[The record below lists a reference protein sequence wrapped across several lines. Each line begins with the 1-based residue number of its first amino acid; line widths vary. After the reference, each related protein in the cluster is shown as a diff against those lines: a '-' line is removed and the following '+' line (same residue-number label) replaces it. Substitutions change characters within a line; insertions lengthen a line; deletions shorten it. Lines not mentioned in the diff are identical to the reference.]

1 MPEKLDFNLYNK
13 LLLSASSTYDDND
26 EKKIKVYHPCKHDN
40 VIDEKGLM
48 ECTDCGHEI
57 SRNVSREKDWRYYGS
72 ADSRHA
78 SDPNRVQLRK
88 SSERTIFKDVENMG
102 FSDKIVIAANTIYF
116 QVTQDKIFRGA
127 SRKAIIFASVF
138 HAYKLSGQPQPHERL
153 IKIFKLT
160 RKVALRGLKYI
171 NLYAPKDSAIRTT
184 YITPEN
190 LVQDIMKKFSATGVQ
205 IKEVTELYKQIKNK
219 SSRLNRSRPQSV
231 ASGLVYFWI
240 CQQNKNI
247 SLKEFTEKVSL
258 SELTVNKIAKE
269 IESIYVT
276 KK

>member
-1 MPEKLDFNLYNK
+1 MSEKIDFK
-13 LLLSASSTYDDND
+13 LFNQLLSTPKDVGEET
-26 EKKIKVYHPCKHDN
+26 EKSVYLCKHDN

-48 ECTDCGHEI
+48 ECTDCGHQI

-72 ADSRHA
+72 SDSRHT

-171 NLYAPKDSAIRTT
+171 NLYAPKESAIRTT

-190 LVQDIMKKFSATGVQ
+190 LVQDIMNKFSATIIQ
-205 IKEVTELYKQIKNK
+205 INQVTELYKQIKNK

-269 IESIYVT
+269 IESIYVKN
-276 KK
+276 KKK